1 MMRVLIADIVT
12 DEIPAGEKLPREADL
27 AEKFGVSRGVARE
40 CIRAMEERGLIS
52 VKHGK
57 GATVNGSDL
66 WNMFDPDV
74 VGGMLDSPRSVEILQ
89 SYIEA
94 RRIIEV
100 EAAGLAAK
108 RARKG
113 DLEKMAD
120 ALARMEE
127 SVRRPN
133 SSAAEDLF
141 HEADVAFHQA
151 LFAATR
157 NRPLGG
163 LAEYIHAALLA
174 ARWPLARPQ
183 YRTERALPEHRAI
196 YAAVA
201 AGDVE
206 AAKKAMTKHLK
217 TIEGYLREHAA
228 SVSAANDAVR

>member
-1 MMRVLIADIVT
+1 MRVLIADIVS
-12 DEIPAGEKLPREADL
+12 DQIPAGEKLPREADL

-40 CIRAMEERGLIS
+40 CIRAMEERGLIA
-52 VKHGK
+52 VTHGK
-57 GATVNGSDL
+57 GARVNGSER

-74 VGGMLDSPRSVEILQ
+74 VGAMLDSPRSVEILQ

-108 RARKG
+108 RARKE

-127 SVRRPN
+127 SARRPN

-151 LFAATR
+151 LIAATR

-163 LAEYIHAALLA
+163 LAETIHAALLT

-183 YRTERALPEHRAI
+183 YRAERALPEHRAI
-196 YAAVA
+196 LAAIA
-201 AGDVE
+201 DRDE
-206 AAKKAMTKHLK
+206 AAARTAMTKHLK

-228 SVSAANDAVR
+228 SVRAETGATP

>member
-1 MMRVLIADIVT
+1 MMRVLIADIVS
-12 DEIPAGEKLPREADL
+12 DQIPAGEKLPRESDL

-57 GATVNGSDL
+57 GATVNGSEL

-74 VGGMLDSPRSVEILQ
+74 LGSMLDSSRSVEILQ

-100 EAAGLAAK
+100 AAAGLAAM
-108 RARKG
+108 RARKQ
-113 DLEKMAD
+113 DLEKMAA

-127 SVRRPN
+127 SVRRPT

-151 LFAATR
+151 LFAATG

-163 LAEYIHAALLA
+163 LAETIQGALLI

-183 YRTERALPEHRAI
+183 YRTTRGLPEHRDI

-201 AGDVE
+201 AGDE
-206 AAKKAMTKHLK
+206 TAAKAAMTKHLA
-217 TIEGYLREHAA
+217 TIEGYLQERAA
-228 SVSAANDAVR
+228 SVSDTDGDAR

>member
-1 MMRVLIADIVT
+1 MRVLIADIVS
-12 DEIPAGEKLPREADL
+12 DELPAGEKLPREADL

-52 VKHGK
+52 VTHGK
-57 GATVNGSDL
+57 GAKVNGSER

-74 VGGMLDSPRSVEILQ
+74 VGAMLDSPRSVEILQ

-108 RARKG
+108 RATKD

-127 SVRRPN
+127 SARRPQ
-133 SSAAEDLF
+133 STAAEDLF

-151 LFAATR
+151 LIAATR

-163 LAEYIHAALLA
+163 LAETIHAALLA

-183 YRTERALPEHRAI
+183 YRAERSLPEHRAI
-196 YAAVA
+196 LAAIADRNEQA
-201 AGDVE
+201 AR
-206 AAKKAMTKHLK
+206 AAMTKHLK

-228 SVSAANDAVR
+228 SVTAANGASR